1 MTDHA
6 ASGLTVYDPATF
18 EGLQFHRA
26 TDDFR
31 RGADTPRAYLER
43 CLTTI
48 AQREPVV
55 RAWAFLNEDGA
66 REQADRSAE
75 RWQAGRPLSPID
87 GMPIGVKDV
96 VETKDMPTEYG
107 CAAYSGNFPRRDNA
121 AVAALRQAGGVI
133 VGKTTT
139 AELGGPQPPATTNPF
154 RPGHTPGGSSSGSG
168 AAVGARMVPACFAT
182 QSASSLLRPAS
193 FNGNWGLKPSQGAV
207 NRGERQAGS
216 TAAHGVVAASLE
228 DMWHVAIA
236 MAGRAGGDPGW
247 PALRGP
253 AALPSAHRPFTVA
266 VMETEGWADID
277 PASHE
282 AFEEV
287 IDQVRGHGVPVLRRP
302 SAVVA
307 RFEGALVGA
316 TALTTSL
323 LAWEYSWAFRG
334 VYEMSPEGI
343 SERGRRFFLDRA
355 EEMGPGGYEMALAEQ
370 TVVKE
375 AFAAV
380 ASRVDAV
387 LSPAS
392 AGPAP
397 AWDPDVPGGSGV
409 TWPTGNPA
417 FGTVSSLLG
426 TPAVSVPLMAVRGL
440 PYGIQVMG
448 RHGDDAKVTAIAHWL
463 REAVPPVVR

>member
-1 MTDHA
+1 MTARA
-6 ASGLTVYDPATF
+6 AHDVVAYDPSSF

-26 TDDFR
+26 VDAFR
-31 RGADTPRAYLER
+31 SGTDTPRDYLER
-43 CLTTI
+43 CLATI
-48 AQREPVV
+48 AEREPVV
-55 RAWAFLNEDGA
+55 RAWAFLDEEGA
-66 REQADRSAE
+66 RRQADSSTG
-75 RWQAGRPLSPID
+75 RWRDGRALSPVD

-107 CAAYSGNFPRRDNA
+107 CAAFSGNFPRRDNA
-121 AVAALRQAGGVI
+121 AVAALRQAGAVI

-154 RPGHTPGGSSSGSG
+154 HSGHTPGGSSSGSG
-168 AAVGARMVPACFAT
+168 AAVGAQMVPACFAT

-216 TAAHGVVAASLE
+216 TAAHGAVAACPE

-253 AALPSAHRPFTVA
+253 GDLPPAHRPFTVA
-266 VMETEGWADID
+266 VMETEGWPDLD

-282 AFEEV
+282 AFEQVVE
-287 IDQVRGHGVPVLRRP
+287 QVRAHGVTVLRREDAP
-302 SAVVA
+302 VE
-307 RFEGALVGA
+307 RFERALVGA

-323 LAWEYSWAFRG
+323 LAWEYSWAFRP
-334 VYEMSPEGI
+334 VYEANPQGV
-343 SERGRRFFLDRA
+343 SERGRQFFLDRA
-355 EEMGPGGYEMALAEQ
+355 DEMGPAGYEAALQEQ
-370 TVVKE
+370 NVVKQ
-375 AFAAV
+375 AYVAV
-380 ASRVDAV
+380 SGRVDAV

-397 AWDPDVPGGSGV
+397 AWDPDVPAAAGV

-426 TPAVSVPLMAVRGL
+426 APAVNAPLMSVRGL
-440 PYGIQVMG
+440 PYGVQVMG
-448 RHGDDAKVTAIAHWL
+448 RHGDDARVTAIAHWL
-463 REAVPPVVR
+463 REIVTPVVL